1 MDIPKYPFLDFWNL
15 PHTHP
20 YEPVLYLESADGV
33 DFLVTRR
40 AALLSPHLVQVLL
53 QSTTSTTPIIQPTP
67 STQSVE
73 SNPVT
78 SMRGPRKRT
87 KITTAQAQ
95 AQAQSHAHAHYG
107 NGDNNHYVKFFEA
120 KQVSAS
126 RIKFTHL
133 RSALLYSIIKCMYHI
148 LLHVPDSY
156 LGVTKETKVAKVAED
171 FNTEASRGFLLAL
184 PEIISTFQDTETYNL
199 PWIKKFF

>member
-1 MDIPKYPFLDFWNL
+1 MDTPKYPFLDFWNL

-53 QSTTSTTPIIQPTP
+53 QSTTSTTPIIQPVDP
-67 STQSVE
+67 Y
-73 SNPVT
+73 PIT

-87 KITTAQAQ
+87 KITTA
-95 AQAQSHAHAHYG
+95 HAHAHYG
-107 NGDNNHYVKFFEA
+107 NGDRSRNGDNNHYVKFFEA